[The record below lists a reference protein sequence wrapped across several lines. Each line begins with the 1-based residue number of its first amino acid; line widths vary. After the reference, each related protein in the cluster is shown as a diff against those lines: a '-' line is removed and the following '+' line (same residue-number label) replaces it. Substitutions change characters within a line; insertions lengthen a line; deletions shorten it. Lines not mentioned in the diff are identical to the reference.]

1 MLTTKSLQSTDCPM
15 RTLEAMHTTFQTQAV
30 QLIPSAL
37 DRCLLCL
44 QHHLPL
50 PMKLPHTDKCRLVG
64 PPLSDMHTGSCA
76 SRRSPCEYS
85 TYQIPPILPIFT
97 AEASSGNPPWAYLL
111 LSGRRTLMAS
121 LLPGDLPDKLLYG
134 VEGWYPSPLTR
145 LKCSFHLKPW
155 PVHI

>member
-1 MLTTKSLQSTDCPM
+1 MLTTKSLQSTACPT
-15 RTLEAMHTTFQTQAV
+15 RTLEATHTTFQMQAV

-50 PMKLPHTDKCRLVG
+50 PMKLPHTDKCRLARGLLFPVLLG
-64 PPLSDMHTGSCA
+64 DLPVNTPLT
-76 SRRSPCEYS
+76 RSPQSFPSSLQMHPLE
-85 TYQIPPILPIFT
+85 TLPGLIC
-97 AEASSGNPPWAYLL
+97 SSA
-111 LSGRRTLMAS
+111 GRRTLMAS

-134 VEGWYPSPLTR
+134 IEGWYRSPLTR